1 MATGAQAPAC
11 LYSAVYPTRS
21 LRMELGLVDKV
32 VLVCGGSKGIGLATA
47 KLFAAEGAHV
57 AISSRSEIN
66 LKSAASLVSGVH
78 LFAGDLSREDQ
89 ALDVLDKIE
98 SQLGPID
105 IAVNCAGAAKRLLP
119 AELTPQAWRNA
130 MDAKFFSYLN
140 VIDPLIKRMAARRS
154 GTIINVVGNGG
165 KVAAPTHIA
174 GGAANAALMLA
185 TVGLAAAYASYG
197 IRVVGINPGLTETD
211 RVAAGLR
218 ADAAHEGKSEDLVHA
233 ERIKS
238 IPLGRMASPEE
249 IASTI
254 LFLASDKASYITGVN
269 ITMDGM
275 QR

>member
-1 MATGAQAPAC
+1 
-11 LYSAVYPTRS
+11 
-21 LRMELGLVDKV
+21 MELNFSGQV

-89 ALDVLDKIE
+89 ALGVLNKVE

-105 IAVNCAGAAKRLLP
+105 IAVNCAGAAKRLPP

-154 GTIINVVGNGG
+154 GTIINV

-197 IRVVGINPGLTETD
+197 IRVVGINPGLTETE

-218 ADAAHEGKSEDLVHA
+218 ADAAHEGKSEDVVYA

-269 ITMDGM
+269 ITMDGL
-275 QR
+275 QSTVII